1 MNTKNIIY
9 YNEEGKI
16 NIIFPSTKKFYLL
29 TNKVSPMAKES
40 TETKTSKKGTPA
52 KMKEALAL
60 LAEAFGGEM
69 TAEENPADRKEISTV
84 TLESEETQTIII
96 PKGMSKLAASKEL
109 KNQWDEEETEIDMA
123 LELKEWQPR
132 DGIHAIMIALEKTFG
147 WINAQSTFFSTP
159 MELQITTDI
168 KDGKVIKK
176 DAFLGKMKCAS
187 WDNAMADVG
196 ISRDRTGRELFAF
209 FVINVKKKHKTR
221 VKKFFDLIQETLK
234 TQSIYKGKSV
244 MVKQSGFEFVE
255 NKGEKNIILNM
266 DEERIVNNL
275 VIRPLGKPGKRT
287 FLFTGIY
294 GTGKTET
301 ALRVGREANSKGMT
315 FFYLKDPTL
324 FSETLESAKQY
335 APSLLFLE
343 DIDEIGSGE
352 ERDNRMND
360 LLNTLDGVQT
370 KGQNLTV
377 IFTTNHENRI
387 NKAMRRPGR
396 IDLVVKF
403 KVCEKD
409 TTKKIYEAILKA
421 IPGFETLDLEAIT
434 SYTPVVQGAVI
445 AEICK
450 RSIDT
455 AEEYGAISNEIVM
468 TSIDSMK
475 HQLEFMD
482 APPENV
488 ETQAEKLSNAIEIA
502 VARGNELHENGG
514 YGG

>member
-1 MNTKNIIY
+1 MAET
-9 YNEEGKI
+9 
-16 NIIFPSTKKFYLL
+16 TKK
-29 TNKVSPMAKES
+29 KAGSDS
-40 TETKTSKKGTPA
+40 
-52 KMKEALAL
+52 KMKEMLKL
-60 LAEAFGGEM
+60 MAEMVGGEV
-69 TAEENPADRKEISTV
+69 TAEQVDPADRKEINTTTV
-84 TLESEETQTIII
+84 ESEETQTIII
-96 PKGMSKLAASKEL
+96 PKGMSKLAAAKEL

-123 LELKEWQPR
+123 IELKEWQAR
-132 DGIHAIMIALEKTFG
+132 DGLHAIMIALEKTFG

-168 KDGKVIKK
+168 INGKVIKK

-196 ISRDRTGRELFAF
+196 IARDRSGRELFAF
-209 FVINVKKKHKTR
+209 FNINVKKKHKTR
-221 VKKFFDLIQETLK
+221 VKKFFDLLQDTLL

-244 MVKQSGFEFVE
+244 MVQSSGFEFVE
-255 NKGEKNIILNM
+255 NKGEKNIILNA
-266 DEERIVNNL
+266 DEERIINNL

-301 ALRVGREANSKGMT
+301 ALRVGREANAKSMT
-315 FFYLKDPTL
+315 FFYLKDPAL
-324 FSETLESAKQY
+324 FSETLQSAKQY

-409 TTKKIYEAILKA
+409 TTRKIYEAILTKV
-421 IPGFETLDLEAIT
+421 PGFENLDLDKIT
-434 SYTPVVQGAVI
+434 DYTPSVQGAVI

-450 RSIDT
+450 RSIDSG
-455 AEEYGAISNEIVM
+455 EEYGEISTDVVM

-488 ETQAEKLSNAIEIA
+488 ETAAEKLYASMKEVVIDANDAE
-502 VARGNELHENGG
+502 
-514 YGG
+514 

>member
-1 MNTKNIIY
+1 VRPNEKLVGRNSGVNRPMDFVHKILFFNQKRANTMA
-9 YNEEGKI
+9 EA
-16 NIIFPSTKKFYLL
+16 TKK
-29 TNKVSPMAKES
+29 KAP
-40 TETKTSKKGTPA
+40 SKNME
-52 KMKEALAL
+52 KMLAL
-60 LAEAFGGEM
+60 MAEMVGGELS
-69 TAEENPADRKEISTV
+69 AEESPADKKEITTTTV
-84 TLESEETQTIII
+84 ESEETQTIII

-109 KNQWDEEETEIDMA
+109 KNQWDEEETEINMA

-132 DGIHAIMIALEKTFG
+132 DAVHAIMIALEKTFG
-147 WINAQSTFFSTP
+147 WINAQATFFSTP

-168 KDGKVIKK
+168 QNGVVIKK

-187 WDNAMADVG
+187 WDNAMADIG
-196 ISRDRTGRELFAF
+196 IVSKGGKELYAYIVFD
-209 FVINVKKKHKTR
+209 VKKKHKNR
-221 VKKFFDLIQETLK
+221 VKKFFDLIQSTLK

-244 MVKQSGFEFVE
+244 MVTKSGFEFVE
-255 NKGEKNIILNM
+255 NKGEKNIILNE

-275 VIRPLGKPGKRT
+275 VIRPLGKAGKRT
-287 FLFTGIY
+287 YLFTGIY

-301 ALRVGREANSKGMT
+301 ALRVGRHGNDKGIT

-343 DIDEIGSGE
+343 DVDEIGSGE
-352 ERDNRMND
+352 ERDNRMNE

-403 KVCEKD
+403 KVCEKN
-409 TTKKIYEAILKA
+409 TTKKIYQALLTK
-421 IPGFETLDLEAIT
+421 IPGYDTLDLDQIT
-434 SYTPVVQGAVI
+434 EYTPLVQGAVI

-450 RSIDT
+450 RSIDS
-455 AEEYGAISNEIVM
+455 AEEPGAISTEIVL

-475 HQLEFMD
+475 HQLEFME

-488 ETQAEKLSNAIEIA
+488 ETVAEKFTNAMEVV
-502 VARGNELHENGG
+502 VARGENRYQNGE
-514 YGG
+514 YEH

>member
-1 MNTKNIIY
+1 MAET
-9 YNEEGKI
+9 
-16 NIIFPSTKKFYLL
+16 TKKKASSD
-29 TNKVSPMAKES
+29 T
-40 TETKTSKKGTPA
+40 
-52 KMKEALAL
+52 KMKEMLKL
-60 LAEAFGGEM
+60 MAEMVGGEV
-69 TAEENPADRKEISTV
+69 TAEQVDPADRKEINTTTV
-84 TLESEETQTIII
+84 ESEETQTIII

-123 LELKEWQPR
+123 IELKEWQAR
-132 DGIHAIMIALEKTFG
+132 DGLHATMIALEKTFG

-168 KDGKVIKK
+168 VNGKVIKK

-196 ISRDRTGRELFAF
+196 IVRDRAGRELYAF
-209 FVINVKKKHKTR
+209 FKINVKKKHKAR
-221 VKKFFDLIQETLK
+221 VKKFFDLIQDTLL

-244 MVKQSGFEFVE
+244 MVQNTGFEFVE
-255 NKGEKNIILNM
+255 NKGEKNIILNA
-266 DEERIVNNL
+266 DEERIINNL

-301 ALRVGREANSKGMT
+301 ALRVGREANAKGMT
-315 FFYLKDPTL
+315 FFYLKDPAL
-324 FSETLESAKQY
+324 FSETLQSAKQY

-409 TTKKIYEAILKA
+409 TTRKIYEAILQKV
-421 IPGFETLDLEAIT
+421 PGFDTLDLDKIT
-434 SYTPVVQGAVI
+434 DYTPSVQGAVI

-450 RSIDT
+450 RSIDS
-455 AEEYGAISNEIVM
+455 AEEYGSITTDVVM

-488 ETQAEKLSNAIEIA
+488 ETPAEKLYTSL
-502 VARGNELHENGG
+502 VDVVVTGNNE
-514 YGG
+514 

>member
-1 MNTKNIIY
+1 MA
-9 YNEEGKI
+9 E
-16 NIIFPSTKKFYLL
+16 TKKSTSTPKKMEKL
-29 TNKVSPMAKES
+29 MALMSE
-40 TETKTSKKGTPA
+40 
-52 KMKEALAL
+52 LV
-60 LAEAFGGEM
+60 GGEL
-69 TAEENPADRKEISTV
+69 AIEESPADKKEITTTTV
-84 TLESEETQTIII
+84 ESEETQTIII

-109 KNQWDEEETEIDMA
+109 KNQWDEEETEINMG
-123 LELKEWQPR
+123 LELKEWQAR
-132 DGIHAIMIALEKTFG
+132 DAVHAIMIALEKTFG
-147 WINAQSTFFSTP
+147 WINAQATFFSTP

-168 KDGKVIKK
+168 VDGKVIKK

-187 WDNAMADVG
+187 WDNAMADIG
-196 ISRDRTGRELFAF
+196 IVRDRSGKEQFGYIVF
-209 FVINVKKKHKTR
+209 DVKKKHKNR
-221 VKKFFDLIQETLK
+221 VKKFFDLVQDILR

-244 MVKQSGFEFVE
+244 MVTKNGFDFVE
-255 NKGEKNIILNM
+255 NKGEKNIILNA

-275 VIRPLGKPGKRT
+275 VIKPLGKGNKRT
-287 FLFTGIY
+287 ILFTGIY

-301 ALRVGREANSKGMT
+301 ALRVGREGTKKGMT

-335 APSLLFLE
+335 APSILFLE

-403 KVCEKD
+403 KVCDKVA
-409 TTKKIYEAILKA
+409 TKRIYEVLLNKTT
-421 IPGFETLDLEAIT
+421 GFETLDLDAIT
-434 SYTPVVQGAVI
+434 EYTPSVQGAVI

-455 AEEYGAISNEIVM
+455 SDETGSITTEIVL

-488 ETQAEKLSNAIEIA
+488 ETVAEKFTNAMENV
-502 VARGNELHENGG
+502 VARGERRYNDGDYES
-514 YGG
+514 

>member
-1 MNTKNIIY
+1 MAET
-9 YNEEGKI
+9 
-16 NIIFPSTKKFYLL
+16 TKK
-29 TNKVSPMAKES
+29 KAGSDS
-40 TETKTSKKGTPA
+40 
-52 KMKEALAL
+52 KMKEMLKL
-60 LAEAFGGEM
+60 MAEMVGGEV
-69 TAEENPADRKEISTV
+69 TAEQVDPADRKEINTTTV
-84 TLESEETQTIII
+84 ESEETQTIII

-123 LELKEWQPR
+123 IELKEWQAR
-132 DGIHAIMIALEKTFG
+132 DGLHAIMIALEKTFG

-168 KDGKVIKK
+168 INGKVIKK

-196 ISRDRTGRELFAF
+196 IVRDRAGRELFAF
-209 FVINVKKKHKTR
+209 FNINAKKKHKAR
-221 VKKFFDLIQETLK
+221 VKKFFELIQDTLL

-244 MVKQSGFEFVE
+244 MVQSSGFEFVE
-255 NKGEKNIILNM
+255 NKGEKNIILNA
-266 DEERIVNNL
+266 DEERIINNL

-287 FLFTGIY
+287 YLFTGIY

-301 ALRVGREANSKGMT
+301 ALRVGREANAKGMT
-315 FFYLKDPTL
+315 FFYLKDPAL
-324 FSETLESAKQY
+324 FSETLQSAKQY

-409 TTKKIYEAILKA
+409 TTRKIYEAILTKV
-421 IPGFETLDLEAIT
+421 PGYETLDLDRIT
-434 SYTPVVQGAVI
+434 DYTPSVQGAVI

-450 RSIDT
+450 RSIDS
-455 AEEYGAISNEIVM
+455 AEEYGAISTDVVM

-488 ETQAEKLSNAIEIA
+488 ETAAEKLHSALVDVVIA
-502 VARGNELHENGG
+502 GNNE
-514 YGG
+514 

>member
-1 MNTKNIIY
+1 MA
-9 YNEEGKI
+9 E
-16 NIIFPSTKKFYLL
+16 TKK
-29 TNKVSPMAKES
+29 KASPDS
-40 TETKTSKKGTPA
+40 
-52 KMKEALAL
+52 KMKEILNL
-60 LAEAFGGEM
+60 MAEMVGGEM
-69 TAEENPADRKEISTV
+69 TTEKVDPADRKEINTTTV
-84 TLESEETQTIII
+84 ESEETQTIII

-123 LELKEWQPR
+123 IELKEWQAR
-132 DGIHAIMIALEKTFG
+132 DGLHAIMVALEKTFG

-168 KDGKVIKK
+168 VNGKVIKK

-196 ISRDRTGRELFAF
+196 ISRDRAGRELFAF
-209 FVINVKKKHKTR
+209 FVINVKKKHKAR
-221 VKKFFDLIQETLK
+221 VKKFFDLIQDTLL

-244 MVKQSGFEFVE
+244 MVQNSGFEFVE
-255 NKGEKNIILNM
+255 NKGEKNIILNA
-266 DEERIVNNL
+266 DEERIINNL

-301 ALRVGREANSKGMT
+301 ALRVGREANAKGMT
-315 FFYLKDPTL
+315 FFYLKDPAL
-324 FSETLESAKQY
+324 FSETLQSAKQY

-409 TTKKIYEAILKA
+409 TTKKIYEAILQKV
-421 IPGFETLDLEAIT
+421 PGFEGLDLDKIT
-434 SYTPVVQGAVI
+434 EYTPSVQGAVI

-450 RSIDT
+450 RSIDS
-455 AEEYGAISNEIVM
+455 AEEYGAITTEVVM

-488 ETQAEKLSNAIEIA
+488 ETPAEKLRSSLVEVV
-502 VARGNELHENGG
+502 VAGNNE
-514 YGG
+514 

>member
-1 MNTKNIIY
+1 MAEARK
-9 YNEEGKI
+9 KA
-16 NIIFPSTKKFYLL
+16 PS
-29 TNKVSPMAKES
+29 S
-40 TETKTSKKGTPA
+40 A
-52 KMKEALAL
+52 KMKEMMTLM
-60 LAEAFGGEM
+60 AEVLGGEM
-69 TAEENPADRKEISTV
+69 TAEEKDPADKKEINTTTV
-84 TLESEETQTIII
+84 ESEETQTIII

-132 DGIHAIMIALEKTFG
+132 DGVHAIMIALEKTFG

-159 MELQITTDI
+159 MELQITTDLQ
-168 KDGKVIKK
+168 DGKVIKK

-196 ISRDRTGRELFAF
+196 IARDRAGRETFAY
-209 FVINVKKKHKTR
+209 FVINVKKKHKNR
-221 VKKFFDLIQETLK
+221 VKKFFDLVQETLL
-234 TQSIYKGKSV
+234 TNSIYKGKSV
-244 MVKQSGFEFVE
+244 MVKSTGFEFVE
-255 NKGEKNIILNM
+255 NKGEKNIILNE
-266 DEERIVNNL
+266 DEERL
-275 VIRPLGKPGKRT
+275 VSGLVLRPLGKPGKRT

-301 ALRVGREANSKGMT
+301 ALRVGREANRRGMT
-315 FFYLKDPTL
+315 FFYLKDPSL

-377 IFTTNHENRI
+377 IFTTNHEHRI

-396 IDLVVKF
+396 IDLVIKF
-403 KVCEKD
+403 KVCTKE
-409 TTKKIYEAILKA
+409 TTKKIYEAILSKV
-421 IPGFETLDLEAIT
+421 PGFETLDLDKIT
-434 SYTPVVQGAVI
+434 DYTPTVQGAVI

-450 RSIDT
+450 RSIDA
-455 AEEYGAISNEIVM
+455 AEEYDGINTDVVM

-475 HQLEFMD
+475 NQLEFME
-482 APPENV
+482 APPENT
-488 ETQAEKLSNAIEIA
+488 ETAAEKLSSALEA
-502 VARGNELHENGG
+502 VVAAGVNRANDED
-514 YGG
+514 